1 MTDLLGMKHDDAKV
15 NEVHSQ
21 ILKRGW
27 AREILAKQHPGGFWE
42 KRESLYTP
50 KYISTFWRMIVLSDF
65 ALNAEDNKAI
75 RNGCELFFHDWLADE
90 ETFRKEAELCQF
102 GNLAKLLTNF
112 GYADDPRVKHIFDWL
127 LEVQKDD
134 GGWHCFPSKKGTLDA
149 WEGLA
154 AFAALPKQKRSRRIN
169 NSIEKGAEFYLER
182 ALYKQGRR
190 YTPWFR
196 FHYPTHYYYDL
207 LVGLDILTSLGFADD
222 KRLRY
227 GLNLLTKKRLV
238 DGTWNLDAVHP
249 DLEQGANYSLRK
261 QPIPFTLE
269 KPGRPSKWI
278 TLKALQILKRV
289 EDAT

>member
-1 MTDLLGMKHDDAKV
+1 MNT
-15 NEVHSQ
+15 
-21 ILKRGW
+21 
-27 AREILAKQHPGGFWE
+27 
-42 KRESLYTP
+42 
-50 KYISTFWRMIVLSDF
+50 
-65 ALNAEDNKAI
+65 
-75 RNGCELFFHDWLADE
+75 
-90 ETFRKEAELCQF
+90 
-102 GNLAKLLTNF
+102 
-112 GYADDPRVKHIFDWL
+112 
-127 LEVQKDD
+127 
-134 GGWHCFPSKKGTLDA
+134 
-149 WEGLA
+149 
-154 AFAALPKQKRSRRIN
+154 
-169 NSIEKGAEFYLER
+169 SIGKGAEFYLER
-182 ALYKQGRR
+182 ALYRQGRR

-196 FHYPTHYYYDL
+196 FHYPTHYYYDF